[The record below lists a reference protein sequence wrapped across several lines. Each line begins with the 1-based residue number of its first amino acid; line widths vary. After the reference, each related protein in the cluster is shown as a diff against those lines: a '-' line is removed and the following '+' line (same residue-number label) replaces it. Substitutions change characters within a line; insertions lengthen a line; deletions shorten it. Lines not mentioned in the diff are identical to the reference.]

1 MELVVRTI
9 ELAGD
14 SMGFDNGQPL
24 VATVVAEDIHVEVK
38 RQVFIG
44 VLWCLDTALASI
56 TDFCSTK
63 CYSLDWCNDNG
74 GLHVQNV
81 PHKMNLQYKTGLPP
95 TCAMATRPS
104 DVFLLRLYLM
114 MQRPGFRTQQCSSAY
129 VSTLSREART

>member
-1 MELVVRTI
+1 MLRAISSGKRALRWMASGISRGTDGMELVVRTI

-74 GLHVQNV
+74 GAARAECAAQNE
-81 PHKMNLQYKTGLPP
+81 P
-95 TCAMATRPS
+95 TI
-104 DVFLLRLYLM
+104 
-114 MQRPGFRTQQCSSAY
+114 
-129 VSTLSREART
+129 